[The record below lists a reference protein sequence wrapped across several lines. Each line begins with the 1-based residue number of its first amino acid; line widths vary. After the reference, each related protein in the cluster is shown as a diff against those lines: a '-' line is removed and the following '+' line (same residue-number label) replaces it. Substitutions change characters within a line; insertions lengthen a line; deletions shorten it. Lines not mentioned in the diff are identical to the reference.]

1 MYVPSPMRCKNCLRI
16 EHTSKH
22 CTNKP
27 RCLHCG
33 LEHSY
38 ENCPSKETIAHRC
51 ANCGGGHSAVDKT
64 CPKFVC
70 IQDKL
75 KNAATKR
82 QSYQH
87 VLVGHDTAAAAVDP
101 LVAQT
106 TIGPIES
113 IKLYFESSFEK
124 FATQFTS
131 DIQRVLGEYGSAIQK
146 VKAVMSEQIDKVEKK
161 NFGAWKRSRIN
172 QDTKSWI
179 KQQISVTKNQ
189 NRNSD
194 RLSNATAYITFLKY
208 LTL

>member
-1 MYVPSPMRCKNCLRI
+1 MCKEATRISKLVDKKTVETETVILDYEKQQQLPSTVSIGYLKFRLRMCVPSPMRCKNCLRL

-161 NFGAWKRSRIN
+161 NFGA
-172 QDTKSWI
+172 
-179 KQQISVTKNQ
+179 
-189 NRNSD
+189 
-194 RLSNATAYITFLKY
+194 
-208 LTL
+208 